1 LQKYLF
7 IALGGA
13 LGSVTRFWIGTAV
26 ADRMG
31 TKFPYGTFV
40 INLSACLIIGFL
52 LPFMGRLAGLDPA
65 WRFLLLI
72 GFIGAY
78 STFST
83 FEWEA
88 FSTLHSGAFLIAA
101 LYVGLSVILGLVA
114 VWCGSLIAKA
124 AS

>member
-1 LQKYLF
+1 M
-7 IALGGA
+7 
-13 LGSVTRFWIGTAV
+13 TRFWVGTVV

-52 LPFMGRLAGLDPA
+52 LPFLGRRAGLEPA
-65 WRFLLLI
+65 WRFLLPI

-88 FSTLHSGAFLIAA
+88 FSNLQSGAFFIAA
-101 LYVGLSVILGLVA
+101 LYVSLSVVLGLIA
-114 VWCGSLIAKA
+114 VWCGSLFATA
-124 AS
+124 VS

>member
-13 LGSVTRFWIGTAV
+13 LGSVTRFWVGTVV

-52 LPFMGRLAGLDPA
+52 LPFLGRRAGFEPA
-65 WRFLLLI
+65 WRFLLPI

-88 FSTLHSGAFLIAA
+88 FSNLQSGAFFIAA
-101 LYVGLSVILGLVA
+101 LYVSLSVVLGLIA
-114 VWCGSLIAKA
+114 VWCGSLFATA
-124 AS
+124 VS